1 MQIMQKK
8 NQKTFS
14 ASNLGEDKYDQAQI
28 QRNTA
33 S

>member
-8 NQKTFS
+8 KKKTFS
-14 ASNLGEDKYDQAQI
+14 ASNLGEYKYDQAQI
-28 QRNTA
+28 QRNTE